1 MFMKKNKQIFYLFI
15 ISLGIVLF
23 LSGLFNIH
31 LVKYM
36 IPKSIIIESY
46 GWLIGIGLIFIF
58 IGLLLILSN
67 KIKIF
72 QKSGQI
78 KFIEIFLLMILLVI
92 SSSTA
97 GWLFGHYQ
105 KTLLISSENIQ
116 KLDEHL
122 RMWDTMERDNPFYN
136 KKIIV
141 RDDDIGNSEYF
152 ESVKWISNLCIE
164 KDIKVVMA
172 VTPAVL
178 VQNPTIIDYLNSL
191 DREYFEFATHGLE
204 HIHFKGLPFEQQY
217 ALIQNAT
224 DIMIEHLNYV
234 PYTFVPP
241 QAQGDVNTTKAL
253 RLLGYHSITDMIEY
267 PSYVTNFRT
276 DFGFE
281 TQYDPPK
288 QRSYNEFKENFDL
301 FINSSDQYYILLLHD
316 WTFLKSDG
324 TLDTTLTNVFENC
337 IDYIKSKNLQFMTIE
352 ESYQWNTDEFSIK
365 TGMVSEYK
373 YFIDL
378 KECRYNHS
386 IKFNTPVNWTRN
398 IFILDVTSGVNSS
411 YQQDIISFEGT
422 KGHLYE
428 IFTS

>member
-1 MFMKKNKQIFYLFI
+1 MKKTKQILCLFI
-15 ISLGIVLF
+15 TILGIILF
-23 LSGLFNIH
+23 LSGLLNTH
-31 LVKYM
+31 LAKYV

-46 GWLIGIGLIFIF
+46 VWLIGIGLIFIF
-58 IGLLLILSN
+58 IGLLLMLSY

-72 QKSGQI
+72 RNNKHV
-78 KFIEIFLLMILLVI
+78 KFIEIFSIIILLVI

-105 KTLLISSENIQ
+105 KTLLISSENMQ

-141 RDDDIGNSEYF
+141 RDDDIGDYDYF
-152 ESVKWISNLCIE
+152 ESVNWISNLCVE
-164 KDIKVVMA
+164 KDIKVTMA
-172 VTPAVL
+172 IIPAVL
-178 VQNPTIIDYLNSL
+178 VQNPKIIDYLNSL
-191 DREYFEFATHGLE
+191 DREFFEFATHGFE

-224 DIMIEHLNYV
+224 KIMIENLSYA

-241 QAQGDVNTTKAL
+241 QSQGDVNTTKAL

-276 DFGFE
+276 DFEWE
-281 TQYDPPK
+281 TKYNPPEHHSYDD
-288 QRSYNEFKENFDL
+288 FKNNFDSFL
-301 FINSSDQYYILLLHD
+301 NSSDQYYMIMLHD

-324 TLDTTLTNVFENC
+324 ALDTTLTNVFENC
-337 IDYIKSKNLQFMTIE
+337 IDYIKSKTLQFMTTE
-352 ESYQWNTDEFSIK
+352 ESYCWNTDEFSIK
-365 TGMVSEYK
+365 TGMDSENK

-378 KECRYNHS
+378 RECRYNHS
-386 IKFNTPVNWTRN
+386 INFNTPVNWTGN
-398 IFILDVTSGVNSS
+398 IFILDVTSGIKSS
-411 YQQDIISFEGT
+411 YQQEIISFEGT

>member
-1 MFMKKNKQIFYLFI
+1 MKKKQILYLFI
-15 ISLGIVLF
+15 FLLGIILF
-23 LSGLFNIH
+23 VSGLLNTH
-31 LVKYM
+31 LAKYV

-58 IGLLLILSN
+58 IGLLLVVSY

-72 QKSGQI
+72 QNSKHV
-78 KFIEIFLLMILLVI
+78 KFIEIFSLIILLVI

-105 KTLLISSENIQ
+105 KTLLISSENMQ

-122 RMWDTMERDNPFYN
+122 RMWDTMKMDNPFYN

-152 ESVKWISNLCIE
+152 ESVKWISNLCVE
-164 KDIKVVMA
+164 KDIKVTMA
-172 VTPAVL
+172 IIPAVL
-178 VQNPTIIDYLNSL
+178 VKNPQIIDYLNSL
-191 DREYFEFATHGLE
+191 DHEFFEFAPHGFE
-204 HIHFKGLPFEQQY
+204 HIQFKGLPYEQQY

-224 DIMIEHLNYV
+224 KIMIENLSYV

-267 PSYVTNFRT
+267 PSYVTNFRY
-276 DFGFE
+276 DFSFD
-281 TQYDPPK
+281 TQYDPSK
-288 QRSYNEFKENFDL
+288 HLSYNEFKDNFDL
-301 FINSSDQYYILLLHD
+301 FLNSSDQYYMLLLHD

-337 IDYIKSKNLQFMTIE
+337 IDYIKDKNSIQFMTID

-365 TGMVSEYK
+365 TGMDSEYK

-386 IKFNTPVNWTRN
+386 ITFNTPVKWTGS
-398 IFILDVTSGVNSS
+398 IIIHDVTSGMKSS
-411 YQQDIISFEGT
+411 YQQDIIPFEGI

>member
-1 MFMKKNKQIFYLFI
+1 MSMKKKQIFYLFI
-15 ISLGIVLF
+15 ILLGIILF
-23 LSGLFNIH
+23 LIGLLNTY
-31 LVKYM
+31 LVKYV
-36 IPKSIIIESY
+36 IPKVIIIESY
-46 GWLIGIGLIFIF
+46 TWLIGIGLIFIF
-58 IGLLLILSN
+58 IGLLLILSP
-67 KIKIF
+67 KMKLF
-72 QKSGQI
+72 QKSGQV
-78 KFIEIFLLMILLVI
+78 KFIEIFSLIILLVI

-97 GWLFGHYQ
+97 GWLFGNYQ

-116 KLDEHL
+116 KMDEHL

-152 ESVKWISNLCIE
+152 ESVKWISNLSIE
-164 KDIKVVMA
+164 KDIKVTMA
-172 VTPAVL
+172 VIPAVS
-178 VQNPTIIDYLNSL
+178 VRNPQIIDYLNSL
-191 DREYFEFATHGLE
+191 DREFFEFAPHGYE

-224 DIMIEHLNYV
+224 DIMIEHLKYV

-253 RLLGYHSITDMIEY
+253 RLLDYHSITDMMEY

-276 DFGFE
+276 DFSFDI
-281 TQYDPPK
+281 QYNPPK
-288 QRSYNEFKENFDL
+288 HRSYDEFKENFDL
-301 FINSSDQYYILLLHD
+301 FLNSSDEYYMLVLHD

-324 TLDTTLTNVFENC
+324 NLDTTLTTVFENC
-337 IDYIKSKNLQFMTIE
+337 IDYIKSKNIQFMTIE

-365 TGMVSEYK
+365 TGMYSEYK

-378 KECRYNHS
+378 RECKYNHS
-386 IKFNTPVNWTRN
+386 INFNTPMIWQSNA
-398 IFILDVTSGVNSS
+398 FILDVTSDIKSS
-411 YQQDIISFEGT
+411 YQQDFISFEGI

-428 IFTS
+428 IFNS